1 MEDLV
6 NFKFKNMKNT
16 TYLILSILITL
27 SLPSKGQ
34 GFLIETSTG
43 YCAKPI
49 NTASMIF
56 KIGYMNLESTENASH
71 GAYIKGQ
78 YNLSNRVNVVQIF
91 GLHYVYNLSGF
102 RLNAG
107 VDYHVGS
114 NDIINNKQMGWRASY
129 GVTKYFFNIPFIVS
143 ADMSGKYFT
152 ASVGLFT
159 TL

>member
-1 MEDLV
+1 
-6 NFKFKNMKNT
+6 MKKLPIFLQ
-16 TYLILSILITL
+16 LILIILTIQ
-27 SLPSKGQ
+27 SKGQ
-34 GFLIETSTG
+34 GMLVETSAG

-49 NTASMIF
+49 NTASMIL
-56 KIGYMNLESTENASH
+56 KIGYMNLDWEENGSN

-78 YNLSNRVNVVQIF
+78 YNLSRRADVVQIF

-114 NDIINNKQMGWRASY
+114 NDIPNNKQTGFRASY
-129 GVTKYFFNIPFIVS
+129 GVTKYFFNTPFIVS

-152 ASVGLFT
+152 ASVGLFA

>member
-1 MEDLV
+1 MLV
-6 NFKFKNMKNT
+6 
-16 TYLILSILITL
+16 
-27 SLPSKGQ
+27 
-34 GFLIETSTG
+34 ETSTA

-56 KIGYMNLESTENASH
+56 KIGYMNLESREKKSH

-78 YNLSNRVNVVQIF
+78 YNLSKRTNVVQIF
-91 GLHYVYNLSGF
+91 GVHYVYNLSGF

-107 VDYHVGS
+107 VDYHIGCT
-114 NDIINNKQMGWRASY
+114 DIINNKQTGFKTSY
-129 GVTKYFFNIPFIVS
+129 GVTKYFFNMPFIIS